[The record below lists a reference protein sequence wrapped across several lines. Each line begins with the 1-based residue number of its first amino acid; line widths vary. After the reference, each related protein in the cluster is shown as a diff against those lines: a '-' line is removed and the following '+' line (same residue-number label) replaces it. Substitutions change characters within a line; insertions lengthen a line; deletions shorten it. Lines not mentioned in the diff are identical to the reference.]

1 MIEDG
6 FRGWAALGAL
16 FGVVAVGAAAAGAHL
31 PQGDAA
37 AQRAMA
43 SAVQMNGWHALAL
56 VACAA
61 VGGGRFT
68 HAAAI
73 CFTLGV
79 ILFCGTV
86 YGGRFGLHGGLPTA
100 PAGGTLLMLGWA
112 LLGISA
118 LRG

>member
-1 MIEDG
+1 MIVDG

-16 FGVVAVGAAAAGAHL
+16 FGVVAVAAAAAGAHL
-31 PQGDAA
+31 PQGDAT
-37 AQRAMA
+37 AQRAM
-43 SAVQMNGWHALAL
+43 SGAVQMNGWHALAL
-56 VACAA
+56 IACAT
-61 VGGGRFT
+61 VGGGWLS
-68 HAAAI
+68 HAAAA

-86 YGGRFGLHGGLPTA
+86 YGGRFGLHLGLPTA

-112 LLGISA
+112 LLGVSA